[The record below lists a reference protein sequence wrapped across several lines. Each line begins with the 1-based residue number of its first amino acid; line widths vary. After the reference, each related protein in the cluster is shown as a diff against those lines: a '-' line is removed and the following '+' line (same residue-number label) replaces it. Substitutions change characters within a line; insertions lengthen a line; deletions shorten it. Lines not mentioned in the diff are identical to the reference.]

1 LFRPYATTAERHD
14 RRSAARRS
22 SLPSCR
28 AAVVPMSPD
37 AAPPIARAIALL
49 ATGDPLG
56 EQLAAEAFGQLMGGE
71 ATAAQAAALL
81 MGLRVKGETAAEV
94 AGAARA
100 LRAAMVR
107 VEAPAGGPLI
117 DTCGTGGGVVP
128 TFNVSTAAAVVAV
141 AAGARVAKHGNRS
154 YTTKC
159 GSADVV
165 EALGIPAHLEAT
177 PAAQALREHGLVF
190 LFAPLYH
197 PAMRF
202 VIPVRRELAIGTIMN
217 VIGPLANPAGVR
229 RQVVGVAEA
238 ARGPV
243 LAEALAVLGSE
254 HALVVH
260 ARVGM
265 DEIAPS
271 GPTSVWEVAGGE
283 VRSWQLE
290 PGDFGLQHGG
300 LEALRGGE
308 PAQNAARV
316 RRLFA
321 DPAADPAGRAT
332 VALNAGAAIYVA
344 GMAASLADGMEAAAA
359 ALDEGRAAATLE
371 RLARTGG
378 VSTSA

>member
-1 LFRPYATTAERHD
+1 
-14 RRSAARRS
+14 
-22 SLPSCR
+22 
-28 AAVVPMSPD
+28 MSPD

-49 ATGDPLG
+49 ATGDHLG

-81 MGLRVKGETAAEV
+81 MGLRVKGENAAEV
-94 AGAARA
+94 AGAVRA
-100 LRAAMVR
+100 LRGAMVR
-107 VEAPAGGPLI
+107 VDAPMDRPLI
-117 DTCGTGGGVVP
+117 DTCGTGGGVIP

-159 GSADVV
+159 GSADVI
-165 EALGIPAHLEAT
+165 EALGIPANLEAA
-177 PAAQALREHGLVF
+177 PAARALREQGLVF

-229 RQVVGVAEA
+229 RQVVGVADA

-243 LAEALAVLGSE
+243 LAEALAMLGSE

-271 GPTSVWEVAGGE
+271 GPTGVWEVTGRE
-283 VRSWQLE
+283 VRTWELD
-290 PGDFGLQHGG
+290 PADYGLRHDGLQALKGG
-300 LEALRGGE
+300 D

-321 DPAADPAGRAT
+321 DPASDPAGRAT
-332 VALNAGAAIYVA
+332 VALNAGAAVYVA
-344 GMAASLADGMEAAAA
+344 GMAASTAEGMQAAVAALDDGGAAA
-359 ALDEGRAAATLE
+359 ALE
-371 RLARTGG
+371 RLVTAGG
-378 VSTSA
+378 VNTSS

>member
-1 LFRPYATTAERHD
+1 MTTD
-14 RRSAARRS
+14 
-22 SLPSCR
+22 
-28 AAVVPMSPD
+28 SP
-37 AAPPIARAIALL
+37 PPIARAIAKLAAGEALGERL
-49 ATGDPLG
+49 AT
-56 EQLAAEAFGQLMGGE
+56 EAFGQLMRGE
-71 ATAAQAAALL
+71 ASAAQSAALL

-94 AGAARA
+94 AGAVRA
-100 LRAAMVR
+100 LRGAMVR
-107 VEAPAGGPLI
+107 VTAPADGPVI
-117 DTCGTGGGVVP
+117 DTCGTGGGAIP

-165 EALGIPAHLEAT
+165 EALGIPANLEAA
-177 PAAQALREHGLVF
+177 PAARVLREHGMVF

-202 VIPVRRELAIGTIMN
+202 VIPVRRELAVGTIMN
-217 VIGPLANPAGVR
+217 VIGPLANPVGVR

-243 LAEALAVLGSE
+243 LAEALALLGTD

-271 GPTSVWEVAGGE
+271 GPTSVWEVKGRE
-283 VRSWQLE
+283 VRAWELE
-290 PGDFGLQHGG
+290 PGDYGLSHEDLPALKGG
-300 LEALRGGE
+300 D
-308 PAQNAARV
+308 PAQNAARM

-321 DPAADPAGRAT
+321 EPAADPVGRAT

-344 GMAASLADGMEAAAA
+344 GLAASLAEGVQAATA
-359 ALDEGRAAATLE
+359 ALDQGGAAATLE
-371 RLARTGG
+371 RLVASGK
-378 VSTSA
+378 VNTSA

>member
-1 LFRPYATTAERHD
+1 
-14 RRSAARRS
+14 
-22 SLPSCR
+22 
-28 AAVVPMSPD
+28 MSTESR
-37 AAPPIARAIALL
+37 PPIARAIARL
-49 ATGDPLG
+49 AAGEALG
-56 EQLAAEAFGQLMGGE
+56 EALAAEAFGQLMGGE
-71 ATAAQAAALL
+71 ASAAQAAALL

-94 AGAARA
+94 AGAVRA
-100 LRAAMVR
+100 LRGAMVH
-107 VEAPAGGPLI
+107 VEAPGDPPPI
-117 DTCGTGGGVVP
+117 DTCGTGGGGIP
-128 TFNVSTAAAVVAV
+128 TFNVSTAAAIVAV

-165 EALGIPAHLEAT
+165 EALGIPANLEAV
-177 PAAQALREHGLVF
+177 PAARALREHGMVF

-202 VIPVRRELAIGTIMN
+202 VIPVRRELAVGTIMN

-238 ARGPV
+238 ARGQV
-243 LAEALAVLGSE
+243 LAEALAMLGSD

-271 GPTSVWEVAGGE
+271 GPTSVWEVTGGD
-283 VRSWQLE
+283 VRTWQLE
-290 PGDFGLQHGG
+290 PGDYGLGHSA
-300 LEALRGGE
+300 LEALKGGD

-344 GMAASLADGMEAAAA
+344 GITPSLADGMEAATG
-359 ALDEGRAAATLE
+359 ALDDGAAAATLE
-371 RLARTGG
+371 RLAATGG
-378 VSTSA
+378 INTSA